1 MEYVVKN
8 LDNIGA
14 RIELTRF
21 AAGQVTELHAM
32 LHVQAQGEL
41 FEAQFARLQQAKKA
55 LMEMEEVQSAK
66 VVFKRYFL
74 SDATNQVPLIQEN
87 DECTISYIQ
96 QPPLDGSKVALW
108 LYLQQGTEVSNTN
121 GSTVVS
127 HNGYQH
133 IWTMGLLDT
142 SVDTS
147 YMQTWNTLLSY
158 INTLKQFNATLE
170 ANCIRTWFFVR
181 DVDTQYAGLVKSRRE
196 CFIEQGLT
204 PDTHYIA
211 STGIGGTPAD
221 PKALVQ
227 LGSYAMTGFEPQQQ
241 RYLYALSHLNRTIEY
256 GVTFERG
263 TLMQYGDRNHIYISG
278 TASINNKGEVMHVG
292 NINQQTLRMWENVE
306 KLLEEGGMSYEDVMQ
321 IVVYLRDSSDYETVK
336 QMFDKKFP
344 NMPLV
349 ITLAPVCRPTW
360 LIEMECIVQPLN
372 NIICSL
378 PIGRLLFVC
387 SFLPLS
393 ATKKEERLTT
403 FLLFCGK

>member
-8 LDNIGA
+8 LENIGA

-360 LIEMECIVQPLN
+360 LIEMECIAV
-372 NIICSL
+372 
-378 PIGRLLFVC
+378 
-387 SFLPLS
+387 
-393 ATKKEERLTT
+393 KKACNDFRE
-403 FLLFCGK
+403 F